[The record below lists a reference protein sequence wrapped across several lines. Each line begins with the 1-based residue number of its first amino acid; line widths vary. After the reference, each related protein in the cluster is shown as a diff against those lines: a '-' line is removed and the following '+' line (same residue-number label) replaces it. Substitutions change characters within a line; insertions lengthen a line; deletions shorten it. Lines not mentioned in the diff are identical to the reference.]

1 MGPVSGGNETSS
13 SVRSGAFNAL
23 VPCSLVRTLRPHTSQ
38 VAHQAAV
45 TSSFSSVKPQE
56 VFLLPPGQDE
66 TVFHHRVTPSVKF
79 DRTYLNTR
87 VERHCES
94 DEFCPRT
101 QLNVPD
107 QGTNEPEPGARSG
120 IEYTNHEATP
130 FHKCLG
136 TQPNFQHCLHQTYG

>member
-23 VPCSLVRTLRPHTSQ
+23 VPCSLVDVSSSLVRTLSPHTSQ

-45 TSSFSSVKPQE
+45 ISSFSSVKPQE
-56 VFLLPPGQDE
+56 VFLLPPGQDA

-79 DRTYLNTR
+79 DSTYLNTR

-107 QGTNEPEPGARSG
+107 
-120 IEYTNHEATP
+120 
-130 FHKCLG
+130 
-136 TQPNFQHCLHQTYG
+136 